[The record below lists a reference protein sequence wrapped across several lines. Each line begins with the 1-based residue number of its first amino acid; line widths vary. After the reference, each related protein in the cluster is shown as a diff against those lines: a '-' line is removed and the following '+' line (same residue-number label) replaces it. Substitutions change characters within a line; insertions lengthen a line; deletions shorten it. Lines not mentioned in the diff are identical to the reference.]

1 MSEIHFEINLA
12 SPVPRYQQIVRTVQ
26 EGVASGRFTR
36 DQALPSINQL
46 CAQLGLSRQTAL
58 SAYQEL
64 KSRGVIAAS
73 PGKGYYIASE
83 EHKPVHKVFLLFDEL
98 NGFKQV
104 LYQSFKQALA
114 EQAQVDIFFHHSNPK
129 VFRTLVRDNLGAYT
143 SYVIM
148 PLADERTQGLL
159 RSLPAEKVV
168 ILDVGRALYGQEF
181 ASICQHFERDVYEG
195 LTAALDRIRRYRRLV
210 LVFPPVVWNPAEIVA
225 GFVRFCQTHGVPYR
239 VVEELPENAI
249 QAGEAY
255 MVIEDPDLVH
265 VVRAARRAGLQL
277 GRDIGVI
284 AFNDAPLKEVVAE
297 GITTISTDFAA
308 MGRTAAA
315 LVLGRK
321 AQHLDNPS
329 ALIERASL

>member
-1 MSEIHFEINLA
+1 MSDMLFTINPA

-36 DQALPSINQL
+36 DQALPSINAL

-64 KSRGVIAAS
+64 KARGIIAAS
-73 PGKGYYIASE
+73 PGKGYYIASD
-83 EHKPVHKVFLLFDEL
+83 EHKPQHKVFLLFDEL

-104 LYQSFKQALA
+104 LYQAFKDALG
-114 EQAQVDIFFHHSNPK
+114 EHGQVDIFFHHSNPK

-143 SYVIM
+143 SYVVM
-148 PLADERTQGLL
+148 PLADERTQALL
-159 RSLPAEKVV
+159 GSLPADKVV
-168 ILDVGRALYGQEF
+168 ILDVGRELYGQQF
-181 ASICQHFERDVYEG
+181 ASVCQHFEHDVYAG
-195 LTAALDRIRRYRRLV
+195 LTAALGRIRRYQRLV
-210 LVFPPVVWNPAEIVA
+210 LVFPPVVWNPKEIVA
-225 GFVRFCQTHGVPYR
+225 GFLRFCQAHGVAHR
-239 VVEELPENAI
+239 VAEELLEKDI
-249 QAGEAY
+249 RAGEAY
-255 MVIEDPDLVH
+255 LVIEDPDLVH

-321 AQHLDNPS
+321 TQHLDNPS